1 VNAVL
6 IVAFGL
12 LQIADG
18 VVTFLGLKDGCVEE
32 VNPVLNYCIDLIG
45 LGSSITVLKAAGI
58 VFIIFMF
65 LDRHSM
71 KNPWIT
77 RVLGTAV
84 AFYSWV
90 VGNNVILVAST

>member
-1 VNAVL
+1 
-6 IVAFGL
+6 
-12 LQIADG
+12 
-18 VVTFLGLKDGCVEE
+18 
-32 VNPVLNYCIDLIG
+32 
-45 LGSSITVLKAAGI
+45 
-58 VFIIFMF
+58 MF